1 MMQIFSGKFTK
12 QQGHKKISELEKR
25 IAVLKAAI
33 QEFKQET
40 ESTKPNVKNVNLNW
54 HNLNKSLIEKLT
66 VGKQD
71 STINFGQLDINELSG
86 HLTVGT
92 SYEGD
97 FSEEIRAKIK
107 EKLEKKGIKDAKV

>member
-12 QQGHKKISELEKR
+12 KQGHKKISELEKR

-33 QEFKQET
+33 QEFKHET
-40 ESTKPNVKNVNLNW
+40 ESTKPNVNLNW

-107 EKLEKKGIKDAKV
+107 EKLEKKGIKDAEV